1 MIIHIVPERELQQ
14 HNPTVYTCS
23 CLPKVEA
30 IQEGGF
36 RVVHNLLDESL
47 ETDWIIVQLEE

>member
-1 MIIHIVPERELQQ
+1 MTIHIVPQKELQQ